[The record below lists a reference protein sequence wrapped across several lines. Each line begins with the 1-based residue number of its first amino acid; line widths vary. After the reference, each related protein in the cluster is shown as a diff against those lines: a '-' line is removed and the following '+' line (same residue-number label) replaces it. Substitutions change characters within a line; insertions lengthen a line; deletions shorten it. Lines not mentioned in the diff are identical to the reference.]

1 MITKEQIDRI
11 NQFARR
17 IKAGETLSA
26 EELAERD
33 ALRRLYIDSM
43 KESLVGHLE
52 NTVIVRPDGSREKLK
67 KK

>member
-1 MITKEQIDRI
+1 MITKEQIDKI

-17 IKAGETLSA
+17 IKAGETLND

-33 ALRRLYIDSM
+33 ALRRLYIDRM
-43 KESLVGHLE
+43 KESLVGHLD

>member
-1 MITKEQIDRI
+1 MITMEQIDKI
-11 NQFARR
+11 NQYARR
-17 IKAGETLSA
+17 IKAGETLTD

-43 KESLVGHLE
+43 KESLVGHLD

>member
-1 MITKEQIDRI
+1 MITMEQIDKI

-17 IKAGETLSA
+17 IKAGETLTA

-43 KESLVGHLE
+43 KESLVGHLD

>member
-1 MITKEQIDRI
+1 MITKEQIDKI

-17 IKAGETLSA
+17 IKAGETLNA

-43 KESLVGHLE
+43 KESLVGHLD

>member
-17 IKAGETLSA
+17 IKAGETLND

-33 ALRRLYIDSM
+33 ALRRLYIDRM
-43 KESLVGHLE
+43 KESLVGHLD

>member
-1 MITKEQIDRI
+1 MITKEQIDKI

-43 KESLVGHLE
+43 KESLVGHLD